1 MSFDPVLWAMKDAPI
16 ANVEEWAVLACLAE
30 RADDDGTDAMPS
42 QATIAQRTKL
52 SPATVKRRMRALEER
67 GLIRRGDQTLAE
79 RYPLYVRPVVWDLMI
94 PYSWFPN
101 IDRIQR
107 YRAERGEP
115 PLRRQDRPAL
125 APAPEKARRADHG
138 APRDPGSSSTPGLQ
152 DPGALKHRGSTSPEG
167 GVYKSGGGGLQDPQ
181 HSPRTLPSNT
191 PQASEPDDASTT
203 TVDSAP
209 GEDQLPVHVAAA
221 PASKATRQP
230 KAEAPA
236 PGATFE
242 EFYAAYPRK
251 AKPVLAK
258 RAWEKAI
265 KVTDPAVI
273 LAAAQR
279 VAADPNLP
287 ELRFVSHPSSWLN
300 AGGWE
305 DPPFPSP
312 GQSGNPTHQNQ
323 PASGWEFMNSST
335 PQTHRSAS

>member
-167 GVYKSGGGGLQDPQ
+167 GVYKTHNTPLE
-181 HSPRTLPSNT
+181 HSPLTLPRR
-191 PQASEPDDASTT
+191 ASPTTRARRPSTARPART
-203 TVDSAP
+203 SSPSTS
-209 GEDQLPVHVAAA
+209 LPLLRRRR
-221 PASKATRQP
+221 PASPRP
-230 KAEAPA
+230 RRPHPA
-236 PGATFE
+236 P
-242 EFYAAYPRK
+242 
-251 AKPVLAK
+251 
-258 RAWEKAI
+258 
-265 KVTDPAVI
+265 
-273 LAAAQR
+273 
-279 VAADPNLP
+279 
-287 ELRFVSHPSSWLN
+287 PSR
-300 AGGWE
+300 
-305 DPPFPSP
+305 
-312 GQSGNPTHQNQ
+312 
-323 PASGWEFMNSST
+323 SST
-335 PQTHRSAS
+335 PHTRARRSPSSPSGHGRKPSRSPTQPSFSLRLNE